1 MRKKHVTLLSLLLC
15 SMIMLATL
23 CGSFVT
29 AVPLAVVSATSAGAH
44 KFDSVNVLDDLQS
57 NADFD
62 INDYKFDENGK
73 LEVINFVEY
82 CYSFRQALSS
92 NFALYVY
99 VYNPALIE
107 FNFESASNKI
117 TMAHKYNDNGE
128 PADYKKFNL
137 VLCNTAEGDYAGL
150 FYKLRVDFTADEQ
163 AALFERL
170 GDFNQAERRYDLSE
184 VELMPVGAKNPESI
198 NISWTV
204 TATGFAKG
212 YGADLSA
219 DSTLQVKIE
228 GLDTIEF
235 DINHTYYR
243 QYKGDDKFTQLN
255 TVYFAVDEKYFE
267 MYGTLQRIKAEW
279 YEYKTKDVLAMSNK
293 DLYDAIYPYLGQE
306 VINNE
311 ELGKTL
317 VNSQWLPGNSG
328 FLGVYSWAY
337 NTLEKERD
345 SPWWQN
351 VASVLYLMLPV
362 NSVEENV
369 TSKMLQDEIYAYDKT
384 YNSGTLP
391 IKNRTISADL
401 FQDDIDS
408 NRKIDN
414 EFGKIEKGYSYY
426 DFDYGAELMHLDEYN
441 PFWIDAL
448 FGDKKI
454 EEKNLNIIYEIKSG
468 DLVGSDQEISDSLCI
483 AEKDVNALK
492 AFYAESALNN
502 QRVILF
508 RFATSEYRSLSVD
521 AFDLHAPESPNGI
534 LGSWERNVGYVATQ
548 TVFLDFDIIQ
558 LTFKRDDI
566 YKVIPV
572 VARPIDVVSDL
583 TPPYQAPGIDWW
595 AIIKKILLW
604 AAVILLVIIF
614 GPSIINAIFKEEK

>member
-1 MRKKHVTLLSLLLC
+1 MQKKRVAVLSSLLC
-15 SMIMLATL
+15 SMIMLAIL

-29 AVPLAVVSATSAGAH
+29 AVPLAVVSATSAGTH

-82 CYSFRQALSS
+82 CYSFRQALSG

-107 FNFESASNKI
+107 FNFGSASNKI

-150 FYKLRVDFTADEQ
+150 FYKLRVDLTAEEQ
-163 AALFERL
+163 AELFERL
-170 GDFNQAERRYDLSE
+170 GNQNQAARRYDISE
-184 VELMPVGAKNPESI
+184 VELMPVNANNPEPI

-228 GLDTIEF
+228 GLDSIKF

-255 TVYFAVDEKYFE
+255 TVYFAVDEEYFE
-267 MYGTLQRIKAEW
+267 KYGTLQRIKAEW
-279 YEYKTKDVLAMSNK
+279 YEYKLREVLVTSSDSLRK
-293 DLYDAIYPYLGQE
+293 KVEPYLGTYVDNKNSPVGLIAGAQNYNALTE
-306 VINNE
+306 TWYYKWGWGVKSNFTE
-311 ELGKTL
+311 SPGGL
-317 VNSQWLPGNSG
+317 VT
-328 FLGVYSWAY
+328 VHYSIDHVSNY
-337 NTLEKERD
+337 
-345 SPWWQN
+345 
-351 VASVLYLMLPV
+351 LYLMPETT
-362 NSVEENV
+362 NGNV
-369 TSKMLQDEIYAYDKT
+369 LASDLQKAIYNYNKS

-391 IKNRTISADL
+391 TKNGTISADL
-401 FQDDIDS
+401 FQDDIDVD
-408 NRKIDN
+408 RKIDN
-414 EFGKIEKGYSYY
+414 EYGKIQKGYSYY
-426 DFDYGAELMHLDEYN
+426 DFDYDADMQLLNEYK
-441 PFWIDAL
+441 PGFWAKL
-448 FGDKKI
+448 FGDKEIAGQELKVI
-454 EEKNLNIIYEIKSG
+454 QQVDFSQLNGTNK
-468 DLVGSDQEISDSLCI
+468 EISDELCV
-483 AEKDVNALK
+483 AEDDVDKLK
-492 AFYAESALNN
+492 EFYNESKKANK
-502 QRVILF
+502 RVILF
-508 RFATSEYRSLSVD
+508 RFATSEYQSM
-521 AFDLHAPESPNGI
+521 A
-534 LGSWERNVGYVATQ
+534 GSTNEYYVATE

-558 LTFKRDDI
+558 LTFKRDNI

-604 AAVILLVIIF
+604 VVVILLVIIF

>member
-1 MRKKHVTLLSLLLC
+1 
-15 SMIMLATL
+15 MLATL

-614 GPSIINAIFKEEK
+614 GPSIINAIFKEEKWKQILQKT